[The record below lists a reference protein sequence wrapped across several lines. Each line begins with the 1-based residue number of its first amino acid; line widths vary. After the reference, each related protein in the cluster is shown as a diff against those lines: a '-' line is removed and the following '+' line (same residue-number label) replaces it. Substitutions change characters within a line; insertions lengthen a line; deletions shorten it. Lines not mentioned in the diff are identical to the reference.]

1 MTDKTER
8 RPLTRWYEDGPNLI
22 GRMKDTPDECIPI
35 ASLPDHL
42 RIEGY
47 VAMRS
52 KNTPHETIISTKPDR
67 SLPNGKK
74 NSELER
80 WREAIALAAAEAN
93 TKTGFV
99 GMTKG
104 ERANALYDGQ
114 AWADSLSAADVKANA
129 KLATVIAAYGKLHG
143 SKEPLVRKPALQDAA
158 D

>member
-8 RPLTRWYEDGPNLI
+8 RPLTRWYEDGPHLI
-22 GRMKDTPDECIPI
+22 GRMKDTPDERIPI
-35 ASLPDHL
+35 STLPDHL

-74 NSELER
+74 DSSLER
-80 WREAIALAAAEAN
+80 WREAIALVVAEQE
-93 TKTGFV
+93 TKPGFV
-99 GMTKG
+99 GISR
-104 ERANALYDGQ
+104 ERKEAALLEGQ
-114 AWADSLSAADVKANA
+114 AYAAALSPADVKDNA
-129 KLATVIAAYGKLHG
+129 KLATVIAAYARLHG
-143 SKEPLVRKPALQDAA
+143 AKDQLVRKPALQDAA